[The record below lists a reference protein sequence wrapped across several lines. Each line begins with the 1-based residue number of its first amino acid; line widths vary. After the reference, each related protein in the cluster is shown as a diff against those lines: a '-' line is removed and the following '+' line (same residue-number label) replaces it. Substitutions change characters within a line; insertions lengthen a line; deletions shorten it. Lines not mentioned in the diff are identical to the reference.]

1 MSLLETIN
9 ELGTDKTKLLHF
21 EEVNGEPLTVRQY
34 QNYRWLSVGGEM
46 IQSLIDLEQP
56 ARLLLPN
63 LVAMLAVLE
72 FVDNPASLL
81 NLGAGGGAM
90 ERHFRQALPDLSIT
104 SIESNERIIRLAERF
119 FDMSPEGVILDS
131 AEHFLS
137 VNEQSY
143 DIILIDIYSGE
154 RQAACFYESDFHK
167 SLAAALTS
175 GGAIAMNL
183 LPHSEEELLRILR
196 PLIDYVSCVLLYM
209 VPNHDNV
216 IVYAIKQDSID
227 QEVFGRRLKKVS
239 EQGLELQVIAQAHQ
253 SG

>member
-9 ELGTDKTKLLHF
+9 ELGTEKTELLYS
-21 EEVNGEPLTVRQY
+21 EEVNGEQLTVRQY

-46 IQSLIDLEQP
+46 IQSLMDLEQP
-56 ARLLLPN
+56 AQLLLPN

-72 FVDNPASLL
+72 LVDRPVTLL

-90 ERHFRQALPDLSIT
+90 ERYFRQVQPDMTIT
-104 SIESNERIIRLAERF
+104 SIESNEKIIKLAERF
-119 FDMSPEGVILDS
+119 FDMNPEVFILDS

-137 VNEQSY
+137 VSEQSY
-143 DIILIDIYSGE
+143 DIILVDIYSDE
-154 RQAACFYESDFHK
+154 RQPACLYDPGFHK
-167 SLAAALTS
+167 SLAATLNM

-183 LPHSEEELLRILR
+183 LPHTEEELLRVLR
-196 PLIDYVSCVLLYM
+196 PLNEYVSCLLLHM

-216 IVYAIKQDSID
+216 IVYALKQDSVD
-227 QEVFGRRLKKVS
+227 QEVFGRRLEKIN